1 MAAADPAPAYLR
13 YAGVLA
19 ALLATARGLSV
30 MAGIVRDESE
40 GLIELL
46 RGTGLRPR
54 GLLASRTIAAAVGVA
69 VLLLAAAGGAALSAP
84 ALGATRTHA
93 VQQVLGQWPV
103 AVLFVAVATLMVAI
117 APRAFSILWLLLAA
131 GAVVALLGT
140 LLGLPEWL
148 IRHGPFTQAWRRES
162 LILAGI
168 AVVFACAGVR
178 LIGRREMS
186 T

>member
-103 AVLFVAVATLMVAI
+103 AGLFVAVATLRVAI
-117 APRAFSILWLLLAA
+117 APRAFSILWLLLSA
-131 GAVVALLGT
+131 GAVGALLGT
-140 LLGLPEWL
+140 LLGRPG
-148 IRHGPFTQAWRRES
+148 GPRRRTPCDRRFRWRGPPSR
-162 LILAGI
+162 
-168 AVVFACAGVR
+168 C
-178 LIGRREMS
+178 
-186 T
+186 